1 MRDKILAIQDRVGV
15 PLTGFFD
22 PATACGVLA
31 KLDRL
36 TLMEAEATERQ
47 KLSIRIKPRGV

>member
-15 PLTGFFD
+15 PVTGIFCPLT
-22 PATACGVLA
+22 AAAVIA

-36 TLMEAEATERQ
+36 TLMEAAATERQ
-47 KLSIRIKPRGV
+47 KLSVRIKPRGV